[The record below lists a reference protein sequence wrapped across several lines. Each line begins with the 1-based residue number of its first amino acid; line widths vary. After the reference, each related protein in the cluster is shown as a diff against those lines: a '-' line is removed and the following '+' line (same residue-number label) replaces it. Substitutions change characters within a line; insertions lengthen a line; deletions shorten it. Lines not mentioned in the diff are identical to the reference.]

1 MNTIIKESM
10 LLLAATLITLSVSAQ
25 TDELWLD
32 RYENKYV
39 IDTLAADSIEAA
51 KNAAYN
57 AERRERERREYVTP
71 FEKKI
76 ATIDQMVEIVEKS
89 KSKSLAEKLL
99 ETAAGVNENNLYRG
113 LFANYMITFANDKK
127 VTTKDR
133 SKLEKGRIPKDFI
146 ERVLQPQKDSLQ
158 NDISKFEPSPD
169 IKKYDWRSM
178 PRSFDIPKKQ
188 VQIHTRIP
196 NPDCRDNYFNGNFE
210 PSKYVY
216 RNNWDEA
223 QQSTGWE
230 WVNEKEME
238 YNEVFYP
245 EHLEYYTHFSHPEYR
260 FVRNKK
266 MHFDL
271 FAYDEIGKL
280 IRVSNVLGDKIP
292 YDLKD
297 VVMGVI
303 CKGDFLANKYDINK
317 ADKKTLVALRIRFG
331 ITKGVDERYEKYKN
345 IYAASI
351 YSMMFATTLKEYR
364 SALAKR
370 DEAMK
375 VLQEYVYKTIDGHAD
390 RYIEQLKKDHS
401 EDLKYLYKIER
412 IDNTTFKIYYLND
425 KLECGCIV
433 LMKWFSSDP
442 YNSGYEIELLPCETI
457 TIRK

>member
-1 MNTIIKESM
+1 M
-10 LLLAATLITLSVSAQ
+10 
-25 TDELWLD
+25 
-32 RYENKYV
+32 
-39 IDTLAADSIEAA
+39 
-51 KNAAYN
+51 
-57 AERRERERREYVTP
+57 
-71 FEKKI
+71 
-76 ATIDQMVEIVEKS
+76 
-89 KSKSLAEKLL
+89 
-99 ETAAGVNENNLYRG
+99 
-113 LFANYMITFANDKK
+113 
-127 VTTKDR
+127 
-133 SKLEKGRIPKDFI
+133 
-146 ERVLQPQKDSLQ
+146 
-158 NDISKFEPSPD
+158 
-169 IKKYDWRSM
+169 
-178 PRSFDIPKKQ
+178 
-188 VQIHTRIP
+188 
-196 NPDCRDNYFNGNFE
+196 
-210 PSKYVY
+210 
-216 RNNWDEA
+216 
-223 QQSTGWE
+223 
-230 WVNEKEME
+230 
-238 YNEVFYP
+238 
-245 EHLEYYTHFSHPEYR
+245 
-260 FVRNKK
+260 
-266 MHFDL
+266 
-271 FAYDEIGKL
+271 
-280 IRVSNVLGDKIP
+280 SNVLGDKIP